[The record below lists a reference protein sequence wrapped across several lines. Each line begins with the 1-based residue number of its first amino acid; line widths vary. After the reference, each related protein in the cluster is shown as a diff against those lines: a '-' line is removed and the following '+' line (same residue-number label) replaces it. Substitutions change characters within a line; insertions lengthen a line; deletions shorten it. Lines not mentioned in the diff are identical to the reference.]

1 MPLAGIEEDRD
12 VDMKKILI
20 AGDNGQ
26 ELEGIVTLLR
36 THGYRV
42 TESRGELPLPE
53 SVCCLQVESP
63 CGRCDTCPPVTG
75 SEQPLIS
82 DMHPS
87 ADAILVTRAADGAV
101 LDCNESFTKL
111 TGYERVEMLG
121 QTLLCLTF
129 FLNPELWTQALDR
142 LREQG
147 DVPDL
152 ETRLLRKDGL
162 LAFVAVSLQRVEIN
176 GLTCHVFT
184 IREQSHTAAE
194 QLPDWRHAPAPPGL
208 ENLLASGVDINRE
221 EVGRLIDFQAIQD
234 LMNSFYKVTHIGI
247 GINDIKGNV
256 QVATGWQ
263 DVCTKFFR
271 VHPETL
277 KKCLESDIYLSSNL
291 GQGEALYKCKHG
303 MWELATPLV
312 IGGRHIANIF
322 LGQFFFEDE
331 TPDYDFFRQQAE
343 QYGFN
348 GEDFLAALD
357 RVPRWSRELVH
368 NVMEFYRKLAVLIS
382 RLSIGNIQLSRALL
396 DQKKVE
402 EELRFTQFA
411 IDNTVDQAFW
421 INEDSRLFYVNDA
434 ACRALGYSREELIG
448 KSVSDIDPL
457 YSAEILAQS
466 WSMLR
471 EQGTGAM
478 ESMHRAKDGRVYPV
492 EIRGNFVV
500 FDGKEYNCA
509 FATDIS
515 GRKQAEESLRLANLV
530 VENSPVVLFRWKA
543 AEGWPVEMVSRN
555 LIQFGYTPD
564 ELLSGDVPFS
574 TVVFPGDLDQVAA
587 EVEEHVR
594 RGDDRFQQEYRI
606 VTKEGEIRWIDD
618 HTLVER
624 DAQGAVTHFQGIV
637 LDITERKRT
646 ESVIMARLR
655 LLQFAETHSLDEL
668 LEAALNEAEALTGSR
683 VGFFHF
689 LEDDQ
694 ETLSLQNWSTRT
706 KMECCKARGKGLHY
720 NVSSAGVW
728 VDCIR
733 ERRAVIHNDYAA
745 LLHRKG
751 LPPGHAPVVR
761 ELAVPVVRGESIVA
775 VVGVGNKERDYTPQ
789 DVETL
794 SLFADFAW
802 GIASRKLTE
811 EKLRENEEI
820 FRVLAETSPTAIL
833 LYQGDRIIYANP
845 ATERLL
851 GYETDELLRMNF
863 WDWVHGEFREEVR
876 QRGLSRL
883 KGEAAPTRY
892 ECKYLTKAGEE
903 RWLVAS
909 AGLIEYRGAPAGIA
923 SLLDITESK
932 RAEERIRA
940 SLAEK
945 VVLLK
950 EVHHRVKNNLQ
961 IISSLLDLQ
970 SYSIHDER
978 SRSCF
983 RDSQDRIRSMA
994 LVHER
999 LYLSKN
1005 FASIGLGE
1013 YVRDLSRHLFDSHT
1027 VDSDRI
1033 SLDIHA
1039 GDLALDIDRA
1049 IPCGLI
1055 INELM
1060 INSLKHAFPGG
1071 RAGEISVDC
1080 ALLNDGWIRVS
1091 VSDNGVGMPPNLDF
1105 MNAGTLGLQLVTLLV
1120 KQLGGRI
1127 DVGHECG
1134 TSITFMFPG
1143 KQRD

>member
-1 MPLAGIEEDRD
+1 
-12 VDMKKILI
+12 MKKYLI
-20 AGDNGQ
+20 VEDNGQ
-26 ELEGIVTLLR
+26 ELEGIVKLLR
-36 THGYRV
+36 GHGYSV
-42 TESRGELPLPE
+42 TESSGAVSLPE
-53 SVCCLQVESP
+53 PACCLHVATP
-63 CGRCDTCPPVTG
+63 RDPCDTCAPHSET
-75 SEQPLIS
+75 EQPHIC
-82 DMHPS
+82 DMLLSP
-87 ADAILVTRAADGAV
+87 DAILVTRAVDGAV
-101 LDCNESFTKL
+101 LDSNESFTKL
-111 TGYERVEMLG
+111 TGYGRGEMLG
-121 QTLLCLTF
+121 QTLLRLTF
-129 FLNPELWTQALDR
+129 FLNPELWTHALDR
-142 LREQG
+142 LREEG
-147 DVPDL
+147 EAPDL

-162 LAFVAVSLQRVEIN
+162 IAFVHVSLRPLEID
-176 GLTCHVFT
+176 GLACHVVT
-184 IREQSHTAAE
+184 IRERPHNAADE
-194 QLPDWRHAPAPPGL
+194 MPDWRHTPAAPGL
-208 ENLLASGVDINRE
+208 ENLLAPDVDINRE
-221 EVGRLIDFQAIQD
+221 EVGRLIEFQAIQD
-234 LMNSFYKVTHIGI
+234 LMNSFYKITRIGI

-271 VHPETL
+271 IHPETL
-277 KKCLESDIYLSSNL
+277 ENCLESDIHLSLKL
-291 GQGEALYKCKHG
+291 GQGEVLYKCKHG

-331 TPDYDFFRQQAE
+331 TPDYEFFRKQAE

-348 GEDFLAALD
+348 VEEFLTALD

-411 IDNTVDQAFW
+411 IDKTVDQAFW
-421 INEDSRLFYVNDA
+421 IDEESRLFYVNDA
-434 ACRALGYSREELIG
+434 ACRSLGYSREELIG
-448 KSVSDIDPL
+448 KSVADIDPRYTADL
-457 YSAEILAQS
+457 LAQS

-471 EQGTGAM
+471 EDGTGTI
-478 ESMHRAKDGRVYPV
+478 ETMHRAKDGRVYPV

-500 FDGKEYNCA
+500 FDGKEYNCS

-515 GRKQAEESLRLANLV
+515 KRKQAEESLRLANLV

-555 LIQFGYTPD
+555 VIQFGYTPD

-574 TVVFPGDLDQVAA
+574 SIVFPADLEQVSA
-587 EVEEHVR
+587 EVEAHVR
-594 RGDDRFQQEYRI
+594 SGEDRFQQEYRI
-606 VTKEGEIRWIDD
+606 VTREGEIRWIDD

-637 LDITERKRT
+637 MDITERKRT

-668 LEAALNEAEALTGSR
+668 LEATLNEAEALTGSHI
-683 VGFFHF
+683 GFFHF

-694 ETLSLQNWSTRT
+694 ETISLQNWSTRT
-706 KMECCKARGKGLHY
+706 KAECCKAQGKGLHY
-720 NVSSAGVW
+720 DVSAAGVW

-733 ERRAVIHNDYAA
+733 ERRPVIHNDYAA

-751 LPPGHAPVVR
+751 LPPGHAPVDR
-761 ELAVPVVRGESIVA
+761 ELVVPVIRGENIVA
-775 VVGVGNKERDYTPQ
+775 IVGVGNKARDYSPQ

-794 SLFADFAW
+794 SLLADFAW
-802 GIASRKLTE
+802 GIASRKRTE
-811 EKLRENEEI
+811 EELRENEEI

-833 LYQGDRIIYANP
+833 LYQGEKIVYANP
-845 ATERLL
+845 ATERLF
-851 GYETDELLRMNF
+851 GYDSDELLRMNF
-863 WDWVHGEFREEVR
+863 WDWAQGEFKVEVR
-876 QRGLSRL
+876 ERGLSRL
-883 KGEAAPTRY
+883 KGESAPTRY
-892 ECKYLTKAGEE
+892 ECKYVTKAGEE

-909 AGLIEYRGAPAGIA
+909 AGLIDYQGKPAGIA
-923 SLLDITESK
+923 SLLDITENK
-932 RAEERIRA
+932 RSEERVRA

-970 SYSIHDER
+970 SYSIRDEQ
-978 SRSCF
+978 SRSYF

-1005 FASIGLGE
+1005 FASIDLGE
-1013 YVRDLSRHLFDSHT
+1013 YVRDLSRHLFDSHA

-1033 SLDIHA
+1033 FLKVVA
-1039 GDLALDIDRA
+1039 GDLSLEIDRA

-1060 INSLKHAFPGG
+1060 INSLKHAFPGQ
-1071 RAGEISVDC
+1071 RAGEIVVCC
-1080 ALLNDGWIRVS
+1080 AMREDGWIRVS
-1091 VSDNGVGMPPNLDF
+1091 VSDNGVGMPPGLDF
-1105 MNAGTLGLQLVTLLV
+1105 MHTETLGLQLVTMLV
-1120 KQLGGRI
+1120 KQLGGQI
-1127 DVGHECG
+1127 NVEHDNG
-1134 TSITFMFPG
+1134 TSFVFLFPG